1 MGSSFLQIAT
11 ELKDEKERNSKRKK
25 NSDTLGRI
33 GTSLGCNDLESFGW
47 LRLVDGI
54 HGNH

>member
-1 MGSSFLQIAT
+1 MGWSFLQIAT

-25 NSDTLGRI
+25 NSETLGRI
-33 GTSLGCNDLESFGW
+33 GTRLGCNDLESFGW
-47 LRLVDGI
+47 LRLFDGI